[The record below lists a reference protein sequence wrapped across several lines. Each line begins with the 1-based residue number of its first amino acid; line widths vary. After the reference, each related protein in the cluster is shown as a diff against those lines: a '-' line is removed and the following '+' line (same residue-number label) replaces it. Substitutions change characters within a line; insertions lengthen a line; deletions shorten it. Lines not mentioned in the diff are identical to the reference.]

1 MSVHTPI
8 RSILPTLNAAQWNK
22 STPNELNVMF
32 PSFAVHLI
40 HEDSASQPHTHTH
53 IRQENDVES
62 IIVIRL
68 VSLYYQ
74 KYFYCFCDV
83 NSVGLP
89 HSPFSALWESLWSIE
104 IPSSFLYFF
113 MSFSL
118 GISDICGKPSLFLEN
133 RFERYDLLSSGMDD
147 RYETTWKYAK
157 LIG

>member
-1 MSVHTPI
+1 MLRNETSPHRTNWTLCSHLLLFIWFTKIQHPSHT
-8 RSILPTLNAAQWNK
+8 
-22 STPNELNVMF
+22 
-32 PSFAVHLI
+32 
-40 HEDSASQPHTHTH
+40 HTHTH

-89 HSPFSALWESLWSIE
+89 HSPFSALSLWSIE
-104 IPSSFLYFF
+104 IPSSFLYFL